1 MSEIETSEV
10 EREADIMERWALS
23 IAPDSRKAI
32 AGVSATLRALAAER
46 DALAAQVALAEGMA
60 EALEPIADDYRDM
73 WSEEQNDGH
82 RTSDA
87 ALVCDGS
94 SGINVGDL
102 RTAVA
107 ALAAW
112 RAAAAKEAPNG

>member
-1 MSEIETSEV
+1 VSEIETSEV
-10 EREADIMERWALS
+10 EREAAIMERWALS

-32 AGVSATLRALAAER
+32 AGVGTMLRALATER
-46 DALAAQVALAEGMA
+46 GALAARLEQAEQMA
-60 EALEPIADDYRDM
+60 EALMPFSVDYRDM
-73 WSEEQNDGH
+73 WSEEQNDGY

-94 SGINVGDL
+94 SGITVGDL

-112 RAAAAKEAPNG
+112 HAAKEAPK